1 MRRFYSMLGDGDGGS
16 VRSEVTTRGYF
27 LSHFAKYATGRIR
40 VKVTLLEGAPSG
52 ISATAYKNAEG
63 DISVILVNS
72 SANVMR
78 GLKIALP
85 FKAAKAGKVD
95 TTSGTT
101 PAETVK
107 KMAQSKV
114 KLAGGV
120 DVDAYSVVTLL
131 IKKP

>member
-1 MRRFYSMLGDGDGGS
+1 
-16 VRSEVTTRGYF
+16 
-27 LSHFAKYATGRIR
+27 
-40 VKVTLLEGAPSG
+40 
-52 ISATAYKNAEG
+52 
-63 DISVILVNS
+63 
-72 SANVMR
+72 MR

-85 FKAAKAGKVD
+85 FKAAKAVKVV

-107 KMAQSKV
+107 EMVQSKV